1 MGVWK
6 RAGAFNWELLLCI
19 SSLIWAL
26 VAMGALLTYH
36 SFVHA
41 R

>member
-1 MGVWK
+1 
-6 RAGAFNWELLLCI
+6 LCI
-19 SSLIWAL
+19 SSLIWAF
-26 VAMGALLTYH
+26 VALGALLTYH